1 MKQALFTLVLL
12 TVSAFACAQHPTLK
26 QRMRRLQE
34 QRHVHFV
41 HDAGL
46 RLERSSP
53 EEPSD
58 SLSLEQALARLFAGT
73 GIEYVIRGRNIVLR
87 EGRRR
92 VVSGRVTD
100 TEGEPLIHAAVYVPD
115 SRQGTLTDER
125 GRYVLRLHDG
135 RHRIRTS
142 YVGKEACVK
151 MVQVTG
157 DTTLHFTLGDNAT
170 LEPVTIDG
178 RRDAALLT
186 TQTGKHVL
194 TADDIRTE
202 FSLLSSPDLVK
213 TLQRISSVSGGIEA
227 TSGLYVHGGSGDE
240 NLFLLDGSP
249 LYHTNHSL
257 GLFSAFNADIIK
269 QATFYKSGFPARYS
283 GRVSSVTDI
292 RTRDGDLHRLKGS
305 FSLELIDGR
314 VQLEGPL
321 VKGRTSFNV
330 ALRRSWLDLL
340 LRPALAVVNSG
351 NGHDGEKYTFDYAF
365 HDLNARITH
374 RLNGE
379 GDILWLS
386 VYSGHDRYG
395 LRDKSVWGRYVTDNR
410 NRFRWGNANITLGA
424 DLRLSPALTANFAL
438 LGVYSRSHHD
448 ADEDD
453 RYHGDANFIRRFSLD
468 VRHNRTRMYDLG
480 GKADFTW
487 MPSVGHH
494 IRFGTQFVRHTFR
507 PQTVTQAFYYGDPSE
522 QVDTT
527 HVETRNHTSSCEL
540 TIYAEDEISLS
551 PRWTVNAGCSYT
563 LLKVKSRT
571 YHLIDPRLALK
582 HQLTD
587 DASLKFSYTHMSQ
600 SVHRIASTFLE
611 LPTDFWVPTTAGIRP
626 TRSDQLACGAYV
638 RPGKLWSVSLEAFYK
653 HTVHLLQYRNWT
665 GLQPPAARWD
675 KDVTEGKGRALGL
688 ELDADYRTPRVTA
701 TLAYTLSWSK
711 RRFPELYA
719 GWFTDQFDNRHKLNI
734 TARYALTGRVT
745 VYAAWT
751 LRSGNR
757 ATLPVAYVPQPQ
769 MPGEPDN
776 FEAGFVYD
784 RPNNFR
790 LPAYHRL
797 DVGANFSH
805 TTRRGFERI
814 WNVSIYN
821 AYCHLNTMYIRVKPQ
836 PDGTFTARS
845 KGFIPLIPSVS
856 YTLKF

>member
-1 MKQALFTLVLL
+1 
-12 TVSAFACAQHPTLK
+12 
-26 QRMRRLQE
+26 
-34 QRHVHFV
+34 
-41 HDAGL
+41 
-46 RLERSSP
+46 
-53 EEPSD
+53 
-58 SLSLEQALARLFAGT
+58 
-73 GIEYVIRGRNIVLR
+73 
-87 EGRRR
+87 
-92 VVSGRVTD
+92 
-100 TEGEPLIHAAVYVPD
+100 
-115 SRQGTLTDER
+115 
-125 GRYVLRLHDG
+125 
-135 RHRIRTS
+135 
-142 YVGKEACVK
+142 
-151 MVQVTG
+151 
-157 DTTLHFTLGDNAT
+157 
-170 LEPVTIDG
+170 
-178 RRDAALLT
+178 
-186 TQTGKHVL
+186 
-194 TADDIRTE
+194 
-202 FSLLSSPDLVK
+202 
-213 TLQRISSVSGGIEA
+213 
-227 TSGLYVHGGSGDE
+227 
-240 NLFLLDGSP
+240 
-249 LYHTNHSL
+249 
-257 GLFSAFNADIIK
+257 
-269 QATFYKSGFPARYS
+269 
-283 GRVSSVTDI
+283 
-292 RTRDGDLHRLKGS
+292 
-305 FSLELIDGR
+305 
-314 VQLEGPL
+314 
-321 VKGRTSFNV
+321 
-330 ALRRSWLDLL
+330 
-340 LRPALAVVNSG
+340 
-351 NGHDGEKYTFDYAF
+351 
-365 HDLNARITH
+365 
-374 RLNGE
+374 
-379 GDILWLS
+379 
-386 VYSGHDRYG
+386 
-395 LRDKSVWGRYVTDNR
+395 
-410 NRFRWGNANITLGA
+410 
-424 DLRLSPALTANFAL
+424 
-438 LGVYSRSHHD
+438 
-448 ADEDD
+448 
-453 RYHGDANFIRRFSLD
+453 
-468 VRHNRTRMYDLG
+468 
-480 GKADFTW
+480 

-582 HQLTD
+582 RQLTD

-626 TRSDQLACGAYV
+626 TRSDQLAFGAYV